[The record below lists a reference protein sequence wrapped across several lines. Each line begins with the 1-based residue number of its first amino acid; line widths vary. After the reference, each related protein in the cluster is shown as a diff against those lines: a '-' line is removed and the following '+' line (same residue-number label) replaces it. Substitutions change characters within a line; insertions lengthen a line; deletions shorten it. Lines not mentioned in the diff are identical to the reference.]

1 MARVFPAFA
10 PGNVSAVNPASAA
23 ALKTALVG
31 VDLPA
36 EKTELLEYAV
46 RQRAEPPFLDAL
58 RALPDREYESLDEV
72 VEELVHV
79 QPPRVREDA
88 GEPHDE
94 SGVPPGGDDY
104 TRADPPDAG
113 QVRE

>member
-1 MARVFPAFA
+1 VR
-10 PGNVSAVNPASAA
+10 SVNPSSAA

-58 RALPDREYESLDEV
+58 RALPDREYGSLDEV
-72 VEELVHV
+72 LEELAQV
-79 QPPRVREDA
+79 QPPRLREEP
-88 GEPHDE
+88 GEPHEE
-94 SGVPPGGDDY
+94 SGAPPGGDEY
-104 TRADPPDAG
+104 TRSDPAEGG
-113 QVRE
+113 QVRS